1 MEVRREKS
9 HGEETQ
15 EGQEN
20 LSEKV
25 AQAALG
31 QVAVAT
37 GCLSL
42 APSAPLTA
50 K

>member
-1 MEVRREKS
+1 MEVRSKKS

-25 AQAALG
+25 TQGGLG
-31 QVAVAT
+31 QVVVAT